1 MTRGVRTAVTLA
13 VLCVLLVVAGIWG
26 WKAATKPLPGKVDSP
41 ICVNTSVAAGDK
53 VFPEQVTVSVYNA
66 GEREGLAGRTMQL
79 LTDAGFAEGNSGNA
93 PDGKVTGVAIWTD
106 EPDNPAV
113 LLVASRLGP
122 DVEIER
128 PQGRGC
134 RRHGRRRRRLHR
146 PRQGTACGHRRCRQ
160 PDLQPAG
167 RLTARTGQ

>member
-1 MTRGVRTAVTLA
+1 MTRGVRTALTLA
-13 VLCVLLVVAGIWG
+13 VLCVLLAVAGLWG
-26 WKAATKPLPGKVDSP
+26 WKATTRPLPGKVDSP

-93 PDGKVTGVAIWTD
+93 SDGKVTDVAIWTD

-113 LLVASRLGP
+113 LLVASHLGP
-122 DVEIER
+122 DVEIDDR
-128 PQGRGC
+128 KAQGAGVTVVVGDDFTDLVK
-134 RRHGRRRRRLHR
+134 GRRAV
-146 PRQGTACGHRRCRQ
+146 TAAADSQICS
-160 PDLQPAG
+160 PPVD
-167 RLTARTGQ
+167 

>member
-1 MTRGVRTAVTLA
+1 MTRGVRTALTLA

-26 WKAATKPLPGKVDSP
+26 WQATTTPFPGKVDSP

-66 GEREGLAGRTMQL
+66 GDREGLAGRTMQL
-79 LTDAGFAEGNSGNA
+79 LTDAGFAEGKSGNA
-93 PDGKVTGVAIWTD
+93 PDGKVTDVAIWTD

-122 DVEIER
+122 DVEIVDKKGEGAGVTVVVGDDFTDLVKGKR
-128 PQGRGC
+128 AI
-134 RRHGRRRRRLHR
+134 
-146 PRQGTACGHRRCRQ
+146 TAAADSQICS
-160 PDLQPAG
+160 PPVE
-167 RLTARTGQ
+167 